1 MLIRFETLESRRV
14 FASLMG
20 SVWIDQNGSFDVDAA
35 DQAVPSALV
44 WIDSNRN
51 ATLDAGEPQT
61 QSDADGK
68 YAFIDLPAGD
78 YAIHMQPT
86 PGLFQTSPAQ
96 TFGFRKDSS
105 TEQFSLAEVDTHT
118 GAVTDLV
125 PQSPL
130 GLRHGVIKT
139 VQGEFYAAGV
149 TTNNFFRIDLGTGN
163 HIKIGSTGKT
173 IVAGLAYDPIM
184 DTIYTLARESGAD
197 LSPFRLYEVNRQT
210 AELTRVGTGD
220 GMAGIGNT
228 SALTFDTV
236 NREIIL
242 FENGRNEII
251 AYDLSGNARVL
262 STFVNGAR
270 FFNLG
275 FDGHRFL
282 STDTDDQGTTLY
294 EVDVHNATLTPIRP
308 LEASMAV
315 DALDSLSVNQPQHVT
330 LQTSETIVAGIN
342 FLTNRINLPD
352 SVLQI
357 DVGSAKLVSASKGY
371 SVEYA
376 VDDQSMPVRF
386 CTGTAASNIVLEQTV
401 TDVQPIQLQTG
412 PMDDRLSI
420 SSAPLIDVDM
430 GAGRDTLVLTGA
442 VQLTLADYVNRLRGI
457 DVISLLNPGV
467 VEFVSDAASIE
478 TISDARKL
486 TVIVSPQAALD
497 LTGDA
502 WVADMPSLAGG
513 RRVHQLALED
523 VILEI
528 DNGLPWKNPLE
539 FADVSRDGFVSALD
553 ALLIVNL
560 LNSGGSRP
568 LAVTDSTAAQAA
580 YVDTNGDNFLS
591 PLDALLVI
599 NKLNAR

>member
-1 MLIRFETLESRRV
+1 MVIRFETLESRRV
-14 FASLMG
+14 FASVMG
-20 SVWIDQNGSFDVDAA
+20 SVWIDQNGSFDVDAT
-35 DQAVPSALV
+35 DRAVPSALV
-44 WIDSNRN
+44 WIDSNGN
-51 ATLDAGEPQT
+51 AALDAGEPQT
-61 QSDADGK
+61 HSDADGK
-68 YAFIDLPAGD
+68 YAFVDLPAGD

-105 TEQFSLAEVDTHT
+105 TEQFSLAKIDTHT

-139 VQGEFYAAGV
+139 VQGEFFAAGV
-149 TTNNFFRIDLGTGN
+149 TTNSVFRIDLSTGN
-163 HIKIGSTGKT
+163 HIKIGTTGKD
-173 IVAGLAYDPIM
+173 IVAGLAYDPIS
-184 DTIYTLARESGAD
+184 DKIYTLARDRDVD
-197 LSPFRLYEVNRQT
+197 LAPFWLYEVNRQT
-210 AELTRVGTGD
+210 AELTRVGAGE

-228 SALTFDTV
+228 SALTFDMV
-236 NREIIL
+236 NREIVL
-242 FENGRNEII
+242 FENGRNDII

-270 FFNLG
+270 FFNLA

-282 STDTDDQGTTLY
+282 STDSDDQGTTLY
-294 EVDVHNATLTPIRP
+294 EVDVHNATLTPVRP
-308 LEASMAV
+308 LESSMAV
-315 DALDSLSVNQPQHVT
+315 DALDSLSVNQPQQVT
-330 LQTSETIVAGIN
+330 LETIETVVAGIN
-342 FLTNRINLPD
+342 FLTNQMNLPD

-357 DVGSAKLVSASKGY
+357 DAGRARLVSASKGY
-371 SVEYA
+371 SVDYA
-376 VDDQSMPVRF
+376 VDEQSMPIRF
-386 CTGTAASNIVLEQTV
+386 CTGTAASNVVLEQTV

-430 GAGRDTLVLTGA
+430 GAGRDTLVLTGP
-442 VQLTLADYVNRLRGI
+442 VQLTLADYVNRLRGV
-457 DVISLLNPGV
+457 DVISLHHPGV
-467 VEFVSDAASIE
+467 VEFGSAAASIR

-486 TVIVSPQAALD
+486 TVIVSSQAALN
-497 LTGDA
+497 LTDDA
-502 WVADMPSLAGG
+502 WVANLPSLESG

-539 FADVSRDGFVSALD
+539 LADVSRDGFVSALD

-568 LAVTDSTAAQAA
+568 LAVSDSAAAQAG
-580 YVDTNGDNFLS
+580 YVDSNGDNYLS

-599 NKLNAR
+599 NKLNAQ